1 MNRRLSP
8 RTYPVAVLCTLLA
21 LLWVGAPASAAAQQ
35 RAGGMLAVGRDPFIA
50 LAAEVAAGNNFII
63 DFRRTEL
70 DAKAEATA
78 EVAVRGQTLL
88 VRMRARNLPL
98 PSHFEVPRYALW
110 VYLANYGVKMY
121 IGDLPVTPTGK
132 PNQGDITKRGESDSA
147 YRFPGL
153 PPGAIFG
160 GLLLTAEPARY
171 TPVINQALRPLL
183 IGLTSEANIED
194 TGAPTTEPAGSS
206 PAGIK

>member
-1 MNRRLSP
+1 MQQQAIKQVSP
-8 RTYPVAVLCTLLA
+8 PGSSSASPADALPAVGSDPFT
-21 LLWVGAPASAAAQQ
+21 
-35 RAGGMLAVGRDPFIA
+35 MLAEEI
-50 LAAEVAAGNNFII
+50 AAGKNFII
-63 DFRRTEL
+63 NFRRTEL
-70 DAKAEATA
+70 DAKAKATA
-78 EVAVRGQTLL
+78 QVAVRGQTLL

-110 VYLANYGVKMY
+110 VYITNYEVKMY
-121 IGDLPVTPTGK
+121 IGDLPVRPTGR
-132 PNQGDITKRGESDSA
+132 PDEGDITRRGESDSA

-183 IGLTSEANIED
+183 IGLIAEANIED
-194 TGAPTTEPAGSS
+194 TGAPTTDTAG
-206 PAGIK
+206 PLPTGTK